1 MGDGHCRVAGMNKL
15 VQDKLN
21 FKNWK
26 LGIECKFD
34 GRLPIWYRDKS
45 DKEREVIWMKYLTDQ
60 YIGD

>member
-1 MGDGHCRVAGMNKL
+1 MNKL

-26 LGIECKFD
+26 LGVECKFD

-45 DKEREVIWMKYLTDQ
+45 DKEREVIWMKYLNNQ